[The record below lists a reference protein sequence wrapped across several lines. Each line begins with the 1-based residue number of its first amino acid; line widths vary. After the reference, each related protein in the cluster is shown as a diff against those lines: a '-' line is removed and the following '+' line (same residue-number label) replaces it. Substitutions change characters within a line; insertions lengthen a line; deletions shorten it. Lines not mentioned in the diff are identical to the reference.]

1 MSFTTSQS
9 VLDKFKRRME
19 SHPTHG
25 SHVGGSHPSAGET
38 IYIQVQQSNSF
49 DGQNTDM
56 DGVVQQL
63 QQQLHEEQQNRIQ
76 LEQELQSIREKN
88 NELETKLRA
97 QQSLTNASKSQH
109 EIQLKRLKQELIKSD
124 PTEQGSNRKR
134 TVTKISEPTHTC
146 DECPFDTKSEVS
158 IILHKMNHGIGQKQ
172 FVLST
177 TCFTT
182 RNTNSKNTYSCPAC
196 DDAPR
201 LTRHEVYRHIYEVHT
216 NEKPQKCPNCEYS
229 FTHSDYLGEHQR
241 EKHADELSANSAAK
255 KLKMTPTPNR
265 SAVVVVSSSNG
276 AMTAETASAVASIT
290 GAVKQEGYHHPS
302 EMASPYAPVRGRRP
316 TMPPQSVEFKC
327 TFPDCGFVTN
337 SQEKLDFHVKAH
349 TNTKYKCPYCPY
361 VSNTIV
367 DIKRH
372 IQKSKKHEG
381 QKVYACQQCGY
392 GSDCDRTF
400 KDHLRNYHF
409 GLEAPEN
416 MMDYFIEEM
425 FSNKNK
431 KAPGEQP

>member
-1 MSFTTSQS
+1 MTITANYS

-19 SHPTHG
+19 SHPQHQ
-25 SHVGGSHPSAGET
+25 SSGET
-38 IYIQVQQSNSF
+38 IYIQVQSTNDF
-49 DGQNTDM
+49 DTQNTDLETA
-56 DGVVQQL
+56 VQQL
-63 QQQLHEEQQNRIQ
+63 QQQVHEEQQQRVQ
-76 LEQELQSIREKN
+76 LEQELQVLREKN
-88 NELETKLRA
+88 TELENKLR
-97 QQSLTNASKSQH
+97 QQQTLSSQAKGLH
-109 EIQLKRLKQELIKSD
+109 ENQLKRLKQELVKGD
-124 PTEQGSNRKR
+124 VTEQGTTRKR
-134 TVTKISEPTHTC
+134 TITKISEPAHTC
-146 DECPFDTKSEVS
+146 DECAFDTKSEVS
-158 IILHKMNHGIGQKQ
+158 IILHKMNHGITQKQ

-201 LTRHEVYRHIYEVHT
+201 LTRHEVYRHIYEIHT

-229 FTHSDYLGEHQR
+229 FTHADYLSEHQK
-241 EKHADELSANSAAK
+241 EKHADELLASNNK
-255 KLKMTPTPNR
+255 KPRMTTITPNANR

-276 AMTAETASAVASIT
+276 AMNTETALAVSSIT
-290 GAVKQEGYHHPS
+290 GIKTETGADMIGT
-302 EMASPYAPVRGRRP
+302 PYTPVRGRRP
-316 TMPPQSVEFKC
+316 IITPQNIEFKC

-431 KAPGEQP
+431 RQQAEA

>member
-1 MSFTTSQS
+1 MTFTASPS

-19 SHPTHG
+19 GHPSHG
-25 SHVGGSHPSAGET
+25 SQQTSSET
-38 IYIQVQQSNSF
+38 IYIQVQPTNAF
-49 DGQNTDM
+49 DGQTTDL
-56 DGVVQQL
+56 DTVVQQL
-63 QQQLHEEQQNRIQ
+63 QQQLHDEQQQRLQ
-76 LEQELQSIREKN
+76 LEQELHTFREKN
-88 NELETKLRA
+88 AELEAKLRT
-97 QQSLTNASKSQH
+97 QHNLNNQSKGQH
-109 EIQLKRLKQELIKSD
+109 ENQLKRLKQELTKGD
-124 PTEQGSNRKR
+124 ATEHGSARKR
-134 TVTKISEPTHTC
+134 TITKISEPTHTC
-146 DECPFDTKSEVS
+146 DECPFDTRSEVS
-158 IILHKMNHGIGQKQ
+158 IILHKMNHGIAQKQ

-201 LTRHEVYRHIYEVHT
+201 LTRHEVYRHIYETHT

-229 FTHSDYLGEHQR
+229 FTHSDYLSEHQR
-241 EKHADELSANSAAK
+241 DKHADELIASANK
-255 KLKMTPTPNR
+255 KVKVTTITPNTNR
-265 SAVVVVSSSNG
+265 SAIVVVSSSNG
-276 AMTAETASAVASIT
+276 AMTSETASAVASIT
-290 GAVKQEGYHHPS
+290 GGIKTEGS
-302 EMASPYAPVRGRRP
+302 GDMIGTPYTPMRGRRP
-316 TMPPQSVEFKC
+316 AMTPQNVEFKC

-431 KAPGEQP
+431 RALAEA